1 MKPDSSSKHWK
12 SEVILT
18 LTLTWC
24 SNVGSGLQSSPL
36 LPSSQLLMHQ
46 GGHRYDIDHSQHDV
60 SSFSPLSTAILTAWL
75 RHTDTLR
82 EQTAASRPTI
92 SILDHERWLPA
103 SQSAMTSTQFQLAT
117 ATTPSST
124 SITTT
129 TAAISPPNDAS
140 ISPSATATSTTT
152 TWRND
157 ILHTPNYKLDK
168 IERIIDASTL
178 RLQKSGIVTLQSV
191 RGAGTTYKLPDCM
204 TYSPSHKLKLLL
216 PRGTVVRLVNL
227 EDVRVVDTSAGMS
240 SSSSSSGLKQSLP
253 SSTTT
258 TRLWIV
264 RESDKLLINEELVRT
279 GFAYVRGGGSGSAGA
294 SNNVNSLPDNVMHDL
309 IEIEQ
314 YARKR
319 GLGIFQSCDE
329 NTHVGDDE
337 VGGGGRG
344 DTLVMSNANNN
355 NFVAEFEPMEYTT
368 EIQYGDDGGKYVLRR
383 GDGTTTTTSSQLPP
397 ENPGDIKGCS
407 DFRTYEDAL
416 RWYEAYLPYY
426 GDVAKLD
433 RDGDGVPCPG
443 LPHTTLREQYRM
455 KKRVL

>member
-1 MKPDSSSKHWK
+1 
-12 SEVILT
+12 
-18 LTLTWC
+18 
-24 SNVGSGLQSSPL
+24 
-36 LPSSQLLMHQ
+36 
-46 GGHRYDIDHSQHDV
+46 
-60 SSFSPLSTAILTAWL
+60 
-75 RHTDTLR
+75 
-82 EQTAASRPTI
+82 
-92 SILDHERWLPA
+92 
-103 SQSAMTSTQFQLAT
+103 MTSTQFQLAT
-117 ATTPSST
+117 ATTTPSST

-129 TAAISPPNDAS
+129 TTISPLNDAS
-140 ISPSATATSTTT
+140 FPHLSTTTLSTTTT

-227 EDVRVVDTSAGMS
+227 EDVRFVDRSAGLS
-240 SSSSSSGLKQSLP
+240 SSSSSSSISGSKQSLP

-258 TRLWIV
+258 TTRVWIV

-294 SNNVNSLPDNVMHDL
+294 SNNVNSLPDNMMHDL

-319 GLGIFQSCDE
+319 GLGIFQSCDD

-344 DTLVMSNANNN
+344 EALVMSNANNN

-368 EIQYGDDGGKYVLRR
+368 EIQYGDDGGKSVLRR